1 VVILLS
7 NYVVLPI
14 FEKRFHLQYSILSR
28 INDKNISIAVI
39 QMSLIP
45 HVDLQNDS
53 GIFHSMIV
61 SILSVTQ
68 AKEKGSDPVGSTGRI
83 TCSG

>member
-1 VVILLS
+1 MI
-7 NYVVLPI
+7 
-14 FEKRFHLQYSILSR
+14 
-28 INDKNISIAVI
+28 KNIGIAVI

-45 HVDLQNDS
+45 HADLLDDS

-68 AKEKGSDPVGSTGRI
+68 AKEKGSDPVGSTGWI
-83 TCSG
+83 ICPG